1 MPGETFGSILGAIYR
16 RRLTVVLVLAGSLG
30 GGILYLKQVGPDF
43 LSKAMVMLPQQPP
56 TVSLTS
62 EGANVP
68 DGPFLPDMSDELRI
82 GAMGVLSS
90 GAVHDRMLAK
100 HPELDLRAMR
110 KNLRGN
116 VDRYGN
122 IEIQSY
128 APDEERAA
136 AFANDFADCFQEEMQ
151 AVTEGSMRRSLETFR
166 AEEPGAMARYREL
179 HQGLVEYLGRIGSV
193 DVNDEL
199 QRLLEDRRRLEDHLL
214 ALDLERVKSEAE
226 RPVIEQALAERPD
239 FQLTRVTYSRNP
251 AYEQA
256 LARTR
261 ELSTQLALALIE
273 FKELHPEIVRLR
285 KELEIVRQDAV
296 NLLAEQMVLQS
307 QAETQD
313 DLGMRLTARLADLDI
328 AAASIDS
335 QRAVLE
341 GNNGELDRR
350 LAEIPSYLSAI
361 ALREAEMANAR
372 TIWERISQRRAE
384 LEFHLRNGVHFTI
397 MTPGMRARPE
407 TAKEVPTS
415 AGLMVFCFIAGLS
428 GGLML
433 AVVQELLSRMRA
445 SRPY

>member
-16 RRLTVVLVLAGSLG
+16 RRITVLLVLAGALG
-30 GGILYLKQVGPDF
+30 GGIIYLQKVGADY
-43 LSKAMVMLPQQPP
+43 LARALVMLPQRPP
-56 TVSLTS
+56 TLSLSS

-68 DGPFLPDMSDELRI
+68 DGPLLPALSDELNI
-82 GAMGVLSS
+82 GAMGMLSG
-90 GAVHDRMLAK
+90 GAVHERMLAK

-116 VDRYGN
+116 LDRYGN
-122 IEIQSY
+122 LEILSY
-128 APDEERAA
+128 APDGERAA
-136 AFANDFADCFQEEMQ
+136 VYANDFADCFQQEMQ
-151 AVTEGSMRRSLETFR
+151 AVTEGSMRHSLETFR
-166 AEEPGAMARYREL
+166 AEEPGAMALYRDL
-179 HQGLVEYLGRIGSV
+179 HQGLVQYLGSIGSV
-193 DVNDEL
+193 DVNDEM
-199 QRLLEDRRRLEDHLL
+199 QRLLEDRRRLEDQLL

-256 LARTR
+256 MSKTR

-273 FKELHPEIVRLR
+273 FRESHPEIVRLR

-296 NLLAEQMVLQS
+296 NLLTEQMVLQS

-313 DLGMRLTARLADLDI
+313 DLGMRLTTRLADLDI
-328 AAASIDS
+328 AAASRDS
-335 QRAVLE
+335 QRTVLE
-341 GNNGELDRR
+341 ANNAELDRR
-350 LAEIPSYLSAI
+350 LAEIPSYLSEI
-361 ALREAEMANAR
+361 ALRQAEMANAR
-372 TIWERISQRRAE
+372 MIWERISQRRAE

-397 MTPGMRARPE
+397 MTPGMRAKPE
-407 TAKEVPTS
+407 AAKEVPTT
-415 AGLMVFCFIAGLS
+415 AGLMLFCIIAGLS

-433 AVVQELLSRMRA
+433 AVVQELLARMRA